1 MKKILF
7 FVFNFCL
14 CITIVS
20 CGESD
25 EFESWE
31 KEGYSP
37 SEDISISS
45 SASDNATVIFGQ
57 SYQHQ
62 VTTSGTY
69 SGTITYSLSNQPDN
83 MTISSSGLIEWT
95 PT

>member
-1 MKKILF
+1 MLNRNVYKILKMTKIIF

-14 CITIVS
+14 FLTIVS
-20 CGESD
+20 CGESE

-45 SASDNATVIFGQ
+45 SASDNTTVAFGQ
-57 SYQHQ
+57 
-62 VTTSGTY
+62 
-69 SGTITYSLSNQPDN
+69 
-83 MTISSSGLIEWT
+83 
-95 PT
+95 